1 MADMKRDETKPRDTE
16 KKTGLTEK
24 QFIEY
29 LEERFRKLKQDE
41 QRFRNEVLAR
51 NTYPVENSGFTNTR

>member
-1 MADMKRDETKPRDTE
+1 MKRDENKPRNTK

-41 QRFRNEVLAR
+41 QKFRNEVLAR
-51 NTYPVENSGFTNTR
+51 STYSVKNSGYTNTQ